1 MSKKETK
8 DLKKLIK
15 EILEESNKYCQKDDT
30 ETKAWE
36 SFVKINENAFKI
48 LKMIEKDLL

>member
-1 MSKKETK
+1 MSKTETK

-15 EILEESNKYCQKDDT
+15 EILEESNKYCQKDDI
-30 ETKAWE
+30 ETKTWE